1 VEDGGRGADHGMMRA
16 GKAEDAVRTAGLVGI
31 AGRQRRLASR
41 IVEAEFEGR
50 SVLTAIRRQ
59 GEATDRDQQAL
70 DATAW
75 ATTTLKSDRQKR
87 SRMPSNP
94 PIVSPSQTRS

>member
-16 GKAEDAVRTAGLVGI
+16 GKAEDAVRTAGLVGT

-50 SVLTAIRRQ
+50 SVLTAIRP
-59 GEATDRDQQAL
+59 ATAISRL
-70 DATAW
+70 WMATAW

-87 SRMPSNP
+87 SLMPSNP
-94 PIVSPSQTRS
+94 PIVSPSQARS